1 MASVVQL
8 CNTAL
13 SHIGSEA
20 RVSSINPPDGSVEAG
35 HCAMFYDLART
46 ELLEPGNWAFTLKR
60 SPLAKVANP
69 STAWAYA
76 LKRSPL
82 AEVAN
87 PSTAWAYAY
96 AKPSNCL
103 RALRILRPSIAAAVL
118 TRNLAFEPHTDD
130 RDGAAFDV
138 EGDVILTNAPDAV
151 LLYVQDVTDSTK
163 FPASFTSALSYLL
176 ASYLAGPIIKGNEGV
191 RVGDAMRQ
199 RAMALADIAA
209 TASANASSAESLPQ
223 PSLLAVRA

>member
-8 CNTAL
+8 CNMAL

-20 RVSSINPPDGSVEAG
+20 RVSSISPPDDSVEAG
-35 HCAMFYDLART
+35 YCAMFYDLART
-46 ELLEPGNWAFTLKR
+46 ELLEPGNWAFSLKR
-60 SPLAKVANP
+60 A
-69 STAWAYA
+69 T
-76 LKRSPL
+76 L
-82 AEVAN
+82 AEVTN
-87 PSTAWAYAY
+87 PSGAWAYAY
-96 AKPSNCL
+96 AKPSDCL

-118 TRNLAFEPHTDD
+118 TRNLTFEPHTDD
-130 RDGAAFDV
+130 RGGAAFDV
-138 EGDVILTNAPDAV
+138 EGDVILTNEPDAV

-199 RAMALADIAA
+199 RAMTLADIAA
-209 TASANASSAESLPQ
+209 TASANASSAETLPH
-223 PSLLAVRA
+223 PPLLALRA

>member
-8 CNTAL
+8 CNMAL

-35 HCAMFYDLART
+35 HCATFYDLART
-46 ELLEPGNWAFTLKR
+46 ELLEPGNWAFALKR
-60 SPLAKVANP
+60 DALAEVTNP
-69 STAWAYA
+69 ST
-76 LKRSPL
+76 
-82 AEVAN
+82 
-87 PSTAWAYAY
+87 TWAYAY

-130 RDGAAFDV
+130 RGGAAFDV
-138 EGDVILTNAPDAV
+138 EGDVILTNEPDAV

-199 RAMALADIAA
+199 RAMTLADIAA

-223 PSLLAVRA
+223 PTLLAVRA

>member
-1 MASVVQL
+1 MASVVQI
-8 CNTAL
+8 CNMAL

-35 HCAMFYDLART
+35 HCATFYDLART
-46 ELLEPGNWAFTLKR
+46 ELLEPGNWAF
-60 SPLAKVANP
+60 
-69 STAWAYA
+69 A
-76 LKRSPL
+76 LKRAAL
-82 AEVAN
+82 AEVTN
-87 PSTAWAYAY
+87 PSAAWAYAY

-118 TRNLAFEPHTDD
+118 TRNLALEPHTDD
-130 RDGAAFDV
+130 RGGATFDV
-138 EGDVILTNAPDAV
+138 EGDVILTNEPDAV

-199 RAMALADIAA
+199 RAMTLADIAA

>member
-1 MASVVQL
+1 M
-8 CNTAL
+8 AL

-20 RVSSINPPDGSVEAG
+20 RVSSISPPDGSVEAG

-46 ELLEPGNWAFTLKR
+46 ELLEPGNWAFSLKR
-60 SPLAKVANP
+60 A
-69 STAWAYA
+69 T
-76 LKRSPL
+76 L
-82 AEVAN
+82 AEVTN
-87 PSTAWAYAY
+87 PSGAWAYAY

-130 RDGAAFDV
+130 RGGAAFDV
-138 EGDVILTNAPDAV
+138 EGDVILTNEPDAV

-199 RAMALADIAA
+199 RALALAEVSA

-223 PSLLAVRA
+223 PTLLAVRA